1 LSRFV
6 TKLFA
11 VTFIIDHPCCLLNFG
26 PYLCLGLVGIFH
38 RFECPFVPKSCIQGL
53 VLLLKKERGRKNKKN
68 RRSSCS
74 SKKILLLKKKL
85 VVAETKERKSK
96 KRKREKQKVSIRAAV
111 LSLFCVTT
119 FVSRLT
125 SLSKV

>member
-1 LSRFV
+1 
-6 TKLFA
+6 
-11 VTFIIDHPCCLLNFG
+11 
-26 PYLCLGLVGIFH
+26 LGLVGIFH

-53 VLLLKKERGRKNKKN
+53 CVATEKKREEERTKN

-96 KRKREKQKVSIRAAV
+96 KRKREKQKVSIRAAI